1 MLRLAAV
8 LFLGLACA
16 SECGAR
22 YIESDPIGLRGGSN
36 TYTYVGA
43 QPLRLMD
50 AFGLKSRVCC
60 RQLDDSIAR
69 YSSVY
74 DPRHCYVE
82 TDNAG
87 GHHTFGL
94 MGGPLSE
101 GYAFGVGQTLMDNIG
116 FDFGGN
122 CREWTDE
129 CTTDKCVKDTATSY
143 PNPSEYGITKSN
155 SNTYAGTISRKCGL
169 KRPIG
174 SFS

>member
-1 MLRLAAV
+1 
-8 LFLGLACA
+8 
-16 SECGAR
+16 
-22 YIESDPIGLRGGSN
+22 
-36 TYTYVGA
+36 
-43 QPLRLMD
+43 MD

-122 CREWTDE
+122 CGEWTDE

-174 SFS
+174 SFSTPGWGDPPAAPKAGYPQVPIGSPPLPARPVPQDPFQMGGG